1 MTWSFMKILIVDDD
15 PDVRN
20 FVSTVLKKRG
30 YDVVEADDGTTGL
43 QAAQA
48 QLPDLIICD
57 YLMSTMDGYEM
68 VLALRKEPLTA
79 EIPFILMTGEIER
92 AGLRHSE
99 NKPPDDFLEKPVSAS
114 DLIRAVEARLPKK

>member
-1 MTWSFMKILIVDDD
+1 MKILIVDDD

-30 YDVVEADDGTTGL
+30 FDVVEADDGTTGL
-43 QAAQA
+43 REARA

-79 EIPFILMTGEIER
+79 QIPFILMTGEIER

-99 NKPPDDFLEKPVSAS
+99 NKNPDDFLEKPVSPS

>member
-1 MTWSFMKILIVDDD
+1 MKILIVDDD

-30 YDVVEADDGTTGL
+30 FEIIEADDGASGL
-43 QAAQA
+43 REARA

-57 YLMSTMDGYEM
+57 YLMTPMDGYEM
-68 VLALRKEPLTA
+68 VLALRGEPATA
-79 EIPFILMTGEIER
+79 EIPFILMTGQAER

-99 NKPPDDFLEKPVSAS
+99 NKSEDEFLEKPVSAS
-114 DLIRAVEARLPKK
+114 ELLRAVEARLPKK